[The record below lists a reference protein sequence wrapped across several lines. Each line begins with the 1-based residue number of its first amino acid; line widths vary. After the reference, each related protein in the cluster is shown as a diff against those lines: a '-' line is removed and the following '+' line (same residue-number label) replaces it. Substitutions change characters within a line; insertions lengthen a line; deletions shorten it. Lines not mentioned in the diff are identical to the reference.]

1 MDRITTSLLDEFSR
15 DAFIDYLPEDKRFEH
30 FAVFL
35 ALSRHHSETFDTA
48 ELVVGAGGD
57 TGIDGLA
64 VLVNGALVTDPEL
77 VAELAET
84 NGFVDA
90 SFLFVQ
96 AERSATFDSQ
106 KIGQFGFGVVDY
118 FSERP
123 KLPRNEQI
131 ESAAEIM
138 AAVYKHSSKFTRGN
152 PVCRL
157 YYVTTGKWQ
166 GDPTLEGRSKTVKED
181 LEQLGIFREVSFVP
195 VGSDVIQRYY
205 SQIKNAVSRDFTFE
219 VRAVIPDIVGV
230 KEAYLGLLPAREFV
244 SLLDDG
250 SGGIMKSIFYD
261 NVRDWQNYNP
271 VNQEIRTTLQSP
283 TQRAQFALMNNGVTV
298 IAKTVRATGNKFH
311 IEDYQIVNG
320 CQTSHVLFDNRNL
333 LDDSVVVPLRLIA
346 TDDEDVTASI
356 VKATNRQTEV
366 KEEQLIAL
374 SDFQKKIEA
383 YFQTFPAGERLY
395 YERRSR
401 QYNALE
407 SVEKTRI
414 VNPGNLIR
422 AYASIFLEEPHRT
435 TRTYRLLVNQLGK
448 TIFGTSHMLEPYYY
462 AASALY
468 RLEFLFRNG
477 SIDPKFKP
485 ARYHV
490 LLAARMIADP
500 NPPPAPATRAVA
512 RYCEPLTRMLWD
524 PSQSQILFARAA
536 HTVDETAKGNFDRD
550 HIRTE
555 PFTDALKKNCV
566 NVHDFT

>member
-1 MDRITTSLLDEFSR
+1 M
-15 DAFIDYLPEDKRFEH
+15 
-30 FAVFL
+30 
-35 ALSRHHSETFDTA
+35 
-48 ELVVGAGGD
+48 
-57 TGIDGLA
+57 
-64 VLVNGALVTDPEL
+64 LVNGALVTDPEL

-283 TQRAQFALMNNGVTV
+283 TQRARVRINEQRGDGDRQNGPRHGQQVS
-298 IAKTVRATGNKFH
+298 
-311 IEDYQIVNG
+311 Y
-320 CQTSHVLFDNRNL
+320 
-333 LDDSVVVPLRLIA
+333 
-346 TDDEDVTASI
+346 
-356 VKATNRQTEV
+356 
-366 KEEQLIAL
+366 
-374 SDFQKKIEA
+374 
-383 YFQTFPAGERLY
+383 
-395 YERRSR
+395 
-401 QYNALE
+401 
-407 SVEKTRI
+407 
-414 VNPGNLIR
+414 
-422 AYASIFLEEPHRT
+422 
-435 TRTYRLLVNQLGK
+435 
-448 TIFGTSHMLEPYYY
+448 
-462 AASALY
+462 
-468 RLEFLFRNG
+468 
-477 SIDPKFKP
+477 
-485 ARYHV
+485 
-490 LLAARMIADP
+490 
-500 NPPPAPATRAVA
+500 
-512 RYCEPLTRMLWD
+512 
-524 PSQSQILFARAA
+524 
-536 HTVDETAKGNFDRD
+536 
-550 HIRTE
+550 
-555 PFTDALKKNCV
+555 
-566 NVHDFT
+566 